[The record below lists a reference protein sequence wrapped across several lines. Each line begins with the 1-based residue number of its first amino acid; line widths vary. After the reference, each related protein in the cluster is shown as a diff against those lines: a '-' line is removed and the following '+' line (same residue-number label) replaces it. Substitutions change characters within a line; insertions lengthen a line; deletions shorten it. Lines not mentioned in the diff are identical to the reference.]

1 MDNQISMQWIA
12 LEILQQALEQGKFI
26 TIDIKKNDH
35 STLGNITKNN
45 DEGMFITIANSKE
58 AVGLDA
64 SAESIRAWDKE
75 INIEEDE
82 EEDIDF

>member
-45 DEGMFITIANSKE
+45 DEGMFITIANSKD

-64 SAESIRAWDKE
+64 SAEDEETEDAKE
-75 INIEEDE
+75 D
-82 EEDIDF
+82 EEDIDS